1 MFVVCST
8 NEEIFRLK
16 TAKEAREKAQE
27 LSSKHM
33 GATVFIE
40 DKDGTPLAQI
50 FYWQGKL
57 DSFEGFCE

>member
-8 NEEIFRLK
+8 NEEIFRFK
-16 TAKEAREKAQE
+16 TAQEARSKALE
-27 LSSKHM
+27 LSSKYRA
-33 GATVFIE
+33 ATVFIE

-50 FYWQGKL
+50 FYWEGKL